1 MIFSEL
7 IKRVKTRGN
16 GSWIS
21 KKRRKNTAKTSISP
35 PPYPTILR
43 ESSVRK
49 FNI

>member
-21 KKRRKNTAKTSISP
+21 KKKKKKHCKNFNLP
-35 PPYPTILR
+35 PPLPGPQY
-43 ESSVRK
+43 
-49 FNI
+49 

>member
-35 PPYPTILR
+35 PPYLAH
-43 ESSVRK
+43 
-49 FNI
+49 NIKGVKC

>member
-21 KKRRKNTAKTSISP
+21 KKRRKNTAKTSIP
-35 PPYPTILR
+35 PPHSTILR
-43 ESSVRK
+43 ESSVGK

>member
-35 PPYPTILR
+35 PLPGPQY
-43 ESSVRK
+43 
-49 FNI
+49 